1 MPRSIWN
8 GVISFGMVSIP
19 VKMYSATENKD
30 IAFHQVHDKCETRI
44 KYQKY
49 CPECDKVV
57 EQDEIDKGYEF
68 AKGQYVILEDEDF
81 DQLPLPSKHTVEVSA
96 FVKIEEIDPIYFEKS
111 YYLEADEAATR
122 PFVLFMRALTD
133 MGMVAIATVTL
144 RNKERLCALRAM
156 GGTLILDTLLYP
168 DEIRVSADEDLPNV
182 RINEK
187 ELEMARHLVEL
198 METEFDPQNYKDHYR
213 QALKK
218 VIDAKLE
225 GKEIVYQEERPKAKV
240 VDLMEALRASVEN
253 LRAGRDA
260 AEGTDEQVD
269 AIESKPSRGKSRSK
283 ASEEPEEKKTA
294 KRATAAR
301 ASKSEKTAASRARKK
316 KSA

>member
-30 IAFHQVHDKCETRI
+30 ISFHQVHEKCETRI
-44 KYQKY
+44 RYQKF
-49 CPECDKVV
+49 CPHCEKTV
-57 EQDEIDKGYEF
+57 EQDEILKGYEF
-68 AKGQYVILEDEDF
+68 AKGQYVILFE
-81 DQLPLPSKHTVEVSA
+81 QLPLPSKHTVEVSA
-96 FVKIEEIDPIYFEKS
+96 FVPLEQIDPIYFEKT

-122 PFVLFMRALTD
+122 PFVLFMRAITD
-133 MGMVAIATVTL
+133 MEMVAIATVTL

-168 DEIRVSADEDLPNV
+168 DEIRVTGEEDLPNV
-182 RINEK
+182 KINDK
-187 ELEMARHLVEL
+187 ELQMAEHLIEL
-198 METEFDPQNYKDHYR
+198 MKQDFDPEQYKDHYR

-225 GKEIVYQEERPKAKV
+225 GKEIVVAHEAPKPKV

-253 LRAGRDA
+253 LRAGKAPAD
-260 AEGTDEQVD
+260 GTDEQVE
-269 AIESKPSRGKSRSK
+269 AIESKPSRR
-283 ASEEPEEKKTA
+283 KTA
-294 KRATAAR
+294 SSSSTRKTTK
-301 ASKSEKTAASRARKK
+301 KSAAASRTRKK

>member
-30 IAFHQVHDKCETRI
+30 IAFHQIHEKCETRI
-44 KYQKY
+44 RYQKY
-49 CPECDKVV
+49 CPHCDETV
-57 EQDEIDKGYEF
+57 EQDEIQKGYEF
-68 AKGQYVILEDEDF
+68 AKGQYVVLDDEDF

-96 FVKIEEIDPIYFEKS
+96 FVKMEQIDPIYFEKS

-144 RNKERLCALRAM
+144 RNKERLCALRAL

-168 DEIRVSADEDLPNV
+168 DEIRVSEDEPLPSV

-187 ELEMARHLVEL
+187 ELQMAEHLIEL
-198 METEFDPQNYKDHYR
+198 MQTDFQPEQYKDHYR

-218 VIDAKLE
+218 VIEAKLE
-225 GKEIVYQEERPKAKV
+225 GKEIVYPEAPPKAKV

-253 LRAGRDA
+253 LKSGKKP
-260 AEGTDEQVD
+260 AEGTEEQVEE
-269 AIESKPSRGKSRSK
+269 IESKPSRSKKSAASTASEKRKTASRKSSSSSRS
-283 ASEEPEEKKTA
+283 
-294 KRATAAR
+294 
-301 ASKSEKTAASRARKK
+301 RKK

>member
-30 IAFHQVHDKCETRI
+30 ISFHQVHAKCETRI
-44 KYQKY
+44 RYQKF
-49 CPECDKVV
+49 CPHCEKTV
-57 EQDEIDKGYEF
+57 EQDEILKGYEF
-68 AKGQYVILEDEDF
+68 AKGQYVILDDEDF
-81 DQLPLPSKHTVEVSA
+81 EQLPLPSKHTVEVSA
-96 FVKIEEIDPIYFEKS
+96 FVPLEQIDPIYFEKT

-122 PFVLFMRALTD
+122 PFVLFMRAITD
-133 MGMVAIATVTL
+133 MEMVAIATVTL

-168 DEIRVSADEDLPNV
+168 DEIRVTGEEPLPNV
-182 RINEK
+182 KINDK
-187 ELEMARHLVEL
+187 ELQMAEHLIEL
-198 METEFDPQNYKDHYR
+198 MKQDFDPEQYKDHYR

-225 GKEIVYQEERPKAKV
+225 GKEIVVADEAPKPKV

-253 LRAGRDA
+253 LRAGKA
-260 AEGTDEQVD
+260 AADGTDEQVED
-269 AIESKPSRGKSRSK
+269 IERKPSRR
-283 ASEEPEEKKTA
+283 KTA
-294 KRATAAR
+294 SSSSTRKTTK
-301 ASKSEKTAASRARKK
+301 KSAAASRTRKK

>member
-44 KYQKY
+44 RYQKY
-49 CPECDKVV
+49 CPSCDRTV
-57 EQDEIDKGYEF
+57 EQDEINKGYEF
-68 AKGQYVILEDEDF
+68 AKGQYVILNDEDF
-81 DQLPLPSKHTVEVSA
+81 EQLPLPSKHTVEVSA
-96 FVKIEEIDPIYFEKS
+96 FVPLEQIDPIYFEKS

-122 PFVLFMRALTD
+122 PFVLFMRAITE
-133 MGMVAIATVTL
+133 MEMVAIATVTL

-168 DEIRVSADEDLPNV
+168 DEIRVSADEELPSV
-182 RINEK
+182 KINDK
-187 ELEMARHLVEL
+187 ELQMAEHLIEL
-198 METEFDPQNYKDHYR
+198 MKTDFDPEEYKDHYR

-225 GKEIVYQEERPKAKV
+225 GKEIVVPTEAPKAKV

-253 LRAGRDA
+253 LKTGRGA
-260 AEGTDEQVD
+260 AEGTEEQVE
-269 AIESKPSRGKSRSK
+269 AIESKPPRKKTRSAASTSKGTKKSAASSRS
-283 ASEEPEEKKTA
+283 
-294 KRATAAR
+294 
-301 ASKSEKTAASRARKK
+301 RKK

>member
-19 VKMYSATENKD
+19 VKMYSATESKD
-30 IAFHQVHDKCETRI
+30 IAFHQVHKKCESRI

-49 CPECDKVV
+49 CPTDEEVV
-57 EQDEIDKGYEF
+57 DNDEIVKGYEF
-68 AKGQYVILEDEDF
+68 AKGQYVILDEEDF
-81 DQLPLPSKHTVEVSA
+81 DQLPLASKHTVEVSA
-96 FVKIEEIDPIYFEKS
+96 FVKMEQIDPIYFEKS
-111 YYLEADEAATR
+111 YYMEADEAATR

-133 MGMVAIATVTL
+133 MEMVAIATVTL

-168 DEIRVSADEDLPNV
+168 DEIRVSADDPLPSV
-182 RINEK
+182 KINEK
-187 ELEMARHLVEL
+187 ELQMAEHLIEL
-198 METEFDPQNYKDHYR
+198 MQTDFDPDQYKDHYR

-225 GKEIVYQEERPKAKV
+225 GKEIVMPKESPKAKV

-253 LRAGRDA
+253 LKSGKGA
-260 AEGTDEQVD
+260 AEGTEDQVED
-269 AIESKPSRGKSRSK
+269 IESKPSRRKSH
-283 ASEEPEEKKTA
+283 
-294 KRATAAR
+294 
-301 ASKSEKTAASRARKK
+301 SKSEEEKPARKRSTAAKSTSRTRKK

>member
-30 IAFHQVHDKCETRI
+30 IAFHQIHEKCETRI

-49 CPECDKVV
+49 CPHCDSTV
-57 EQDEIDKGYEF
+57 EQDEINKGYEF
-68 AKGQYVILEDEDF
+68 AKGQYVVLTDDDF
-81 DQLPLPSKHTVEVSA
+81 EQLPLPSKHTVEVSA
-96 FVKIEEIDPIYFEKS
+96 FVKMEQIDPIYFEKT
-111 YYLEADEAATR
+111 YYLEADEAAMR

-133 MGMVAIATVTL
+133 MGMVALATVTL

-168 DEIRVSADEDLPNV
+168 DEIRVGANEALPNV
-182 RINEK
+182 KINEK
-187 ELEMARHLVEL
+187 ELQMATHLIEL
-198 METEFDPQNYKDHYR
+198 MEQDFDPEQYKDHYR

-218 VIDAKLE
+218 VIEAKLE
-225 GKEIVYQEERPKAKV
+225 GKEIVQTEEAPRAKV

-253 LRAGRDA
+253 LKTGRKP
-260 AEGTDEQVD
+260 AE
-269 AIESKPSRGKSRSK
+269 A
-283 ASEEPEEKKTA
+283 PEEDGEETEEKNPARRKTA
-294 KRATAAR
+294 R
-301 ASKSEKTAASRARKK
+301 KSETARKTSEKGTTTTRARKK